1 MFSQTNMKDEM
12 CCRGKPA
19 WYDCVRL
26 DIYRQTLKQIT
37 IVVCFGIKVVL
48 WPQKLLF
55 LGELHKD
62 SQHDVTTTK
71 TLIFMSPIQPSPII
85 MLPLN
90 SFGKINNTKNGA
102 FGNDASTLFSMIWL
116 LKKCIFTIIFGT
128 IPLIWLLYYQL
139 MTVTPIIIIIV
150 IHKLRVR

>member
-1 MFSQTNMKDEM
+1 M
-12 CCRGKPA
+12 
-19 WYDCVRL
+19 
-26 DIYRQTLKQIT
+26 
-37 IVVCFGIKVVL
+37 VCFGIKVVL

-90 SFGKINNTKNGA
+90 SFGKIKNTKNGVSISCILVYPFNA
-102 FGNDASTLFSMIWL
+102 KSINTTFGNDDSTSFSMIWL

>member
-1 MFSQTNMKDEM
+1 MQ
-12 CCRGKPA
+12 CVIGIKPFDMIA
-19 WYDCVRL
+19 CVWK
-26 DIYRQTLKQIT
+26 YRYTLKQII

-62 SQHDVTTTK
+62 SQHDVTTTT
-71 TLIFMSPIQPSPII
+71 TLILMSPIQPFPII

-90 SFGKINNTKNGA
+90 SFGKMKNAKNEVKRINPT
-102 FGNDASTLFSMIWL
+102 FGHYDFTSFSMITL
-116 LKKCIFTIIFGT
+116 LKKCILRIIFDT